1 MDVIER
7 GSCDRARKGA
17 TLERLRPKKR
27 EDVALGHPGNA
38 SRGDGVGAAVI
49 EREDRAAG
57 GGPGVW
63 RGGAD
68 HAPTPEVGPN
78 PEDGVGVEVALGPRE
93 CVGTVA
99 VLGRKVY
106 PAEAVAQGDVVELL
120 AVRAEPVLLAM
131 NDDPA
136 LALAFNRALC
146 EQTTMLRS
154 RIDVLSAGA
163 VPQRLATLLLHLA
176 ERFGD
181 TDEAGRAYIPL
192 ALSRAALSR
201 LVSARV
207 ETVIRV
213 ASDWQKRGL
222 LATDAAGFQLHD
234 PAALQA
240 IADGR

>member
-1 MDVIER
+1 MRTEDIE
-7 GSCDRARKGA
+7 S
-17 TLERLRPKKR
+17 RLRVSPLFRDVSAELLQRFAR
-27 EDVALGHPGNA
+27 ETVA
-38 SRGDGVGAAVI
+38 R
-49 EREDRAAG
+49 RF
-57 GGPGVW
+57 
-63 RGGAD
+63 
-68 HAPTPEVGPN
+68 
-78 PEDGVGVEVALGPRE
+78 EDGQALWQPGEVATHFMLVIRGLVQVLRRSPSGDTTTLGIFGPRE